1 MKQADSEHNSC
12 SFSCKT
18 GSFEVCMHTDVM
30 DMQDMILVAA
40 IYMKHEESTFE
51 GCI

>member
-1 MKQADSEHNSC
+1 
-12 SFSCKT
+12 
-18 GSFEVCMHTDVM
+18 M

-51 GCI
+51 GCIWIMLAVYQWV